1 MNYNYLINYYFRNI
15 SYLFCGFSFRSII
28 VFYGGVLLLR
38 LTITITIISTIILII
53 IIIIIIITIRVIFG
67 ILLSYFYHFL
77 QYLKV
82 LIFSICSRY

>member
-1 MNYNYLINYYFRNI
+1 MNYNYLINYYFKNI
-15 SYLFCGFSFRSII
+15 SYLFYGFSFRSII

-38 LTITITIISTIILII
+38 LTIISTIISTIITI
-53 IIIIIIITIRVIFG
+53 IIIIIIITIFG
-67 ILLSYFYHFL
+67 VLLSYFCHFL